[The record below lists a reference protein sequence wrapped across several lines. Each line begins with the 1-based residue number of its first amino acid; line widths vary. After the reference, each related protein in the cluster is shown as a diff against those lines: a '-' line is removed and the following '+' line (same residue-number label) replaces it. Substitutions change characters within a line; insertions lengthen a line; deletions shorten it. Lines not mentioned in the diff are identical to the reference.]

1 MTTANPAYGHRSIL
15 RRFARDR
22 GGVSAVEFAIV
33 LPFMVTLYLGTVELG
48 DGLAVKFKTTLAAR
62 TITNLAS
69 ENISIDTANMST
81 ILDAAQRVVTPY
93 PATNMIVTLSEITTN
108 ASGQGKVTWSCSI
121 NGTARTW
128 GASYTL
134 PTNLQTAN
142 ITILMGEVTYP
153 YTPALGYV
161 ITGTINM
168 YQNIFFYPRLTSAIP
183 GPGATVSS
191 CPTS

>member
-1 MTTANPAYGHRSIL
+1 MTTASRTYGYRSIL

-33 LPFMVTLYLGTVELG
+33 LPFMMALYLGTVELG

-62 TITNLAS
+62 TITDLAS
-69 ENISIDTANMST
+69 QDVSIDTAEMST
-81 ILDAAQRVVTPY
+81 ILDSAQKVMTPY
-93 PATNMIVTLSEITTN
+93 PWTNMIATLSEITTN

-134 PTNLQTAN
+134 PTALQTAN
-142 ITILMGEVTYP
+142 ISVLMGEVTYP

-161 ITGTINM
+161 ITGTITM
-168 YQNIFFYPRLTSAIP
+168 YQNIFFYPRLTSTIA
-183 GPGATVSS
+183 GPGANVSS